1 MLESDAMRNNVA
13 RAELDVLLI
22 GHITQ
27 DLLGQDLDSG
37 YRIGGTVSFAAVTAL
52 CLGRQPTILTRAAAT
67 TDLSELLSNIVLQVL
82 HSPQTTTFAN
92 VYTSQGRVQYSYT
105 QALPIT
111 TQDVPNH
118 LRSPRIAL
126 LGPLVNE
133 IQADVAAIF
142 DKQTLVAAVPQGW
155 MRRWDGSGRVFSK
168 EWESAEE
175 ILPHLDVLVLSQE
188 DIDYDLD
195 RLALPLKYVPLVVMT
210 EYRDG
215 STIFLRGTQGNIE
228 QFKVS
233 PRPAN
238 EIDPTGAGDIF
249 AAAFLIRLQETSD
262 PVQSAR
268 FANITASFG
277 VEAQG
282 VSGIPTRAR
291 VLTYM
296 NQHPFSI

>member
-1 MLESDAMRNNVA
+1 MLESNTVRNNGA
-13 RAELDVLLI
+13 RAELDILLI

-52 CLGRQPTILTRAAAT
+52 CLGRQPTVLTRAAAT
-67 TDLSELLSNIVLQVL
+67 TDLSELPSDIVLHVL
-82 HSPQTTTFAN
+82 QSPQTTTFAN

-111 TQDVPNH
+111 TQDIPH
-118 LRSPRIAL
+118 PLRSPRIVL

-133 IQADVAAIF
+133 IQPGVAAIF
-142 DKQTLVAAVPQGW
+142 GKRTLVAAVPQGW
-155 MRRWDGSGRVFSK
+155 MRCWDASGRIFSK
-168 EWESAEE
+168 EWEQAEE
-175 ILPHLDVLVLSQE
+175 ILPYLDVLVLSQE

-195 RLALPLKYVPLVVMT
+195 RLALPLKYVPLIVMT

-215 STIFLRGTQGNIE
+215 STIFLHGPRGKIE
-228 QFKVS
+228 QIKVP

-238 EIDPTGAGDIF
+238 EIDPTGAGDVF
-249 AAAFLIRLQETSD
+249 AAAFLIRLQETAD

-268 FANITASFG
+268 FANVTASFG
-277 VEAQG
+277 VEAEG
-282 VSGIPTRAR
+282 VSGIPSRDR
-291 VLTYM
+291 VLSYM
-296 NQHPFSI
+296 DQHPL